1 MTLHRELSMA
11 NSKCAEL
18 EMIVNEVTADLH
30 QTEEMVDE
38 FRSEFT
44 SLKQKMSAS
53 EGAFKDASFLTE
65 LGVKMNDNND
75 DETEYEDLMLQLS
88 QLAA

>member
-1 MTLHRELSMA
+1 MTLRRELSMA

-18 EMIVNEVTADLH
+18 EKIVSEVTADLH
-30 QTEEMVDE
+30 QTEEMVHE

-53 EGAFKDASFLTE
+53 EGAFKDVSFLTE
-65 LGVKMNDNND
+65 LGVKLNDNND